1 MARASSGGTIYYI
14 EKTGG
19 GAVMRRQDEK
29 TTRLP
34 PGYRLDLVSD
44 PSLVVLRREDG
55 TVVARFTH
63 NVDPQEIRRAA
74 EEDHRTNTERSRS
87 LSKSF
92 GGGR

>member
-1 MARASSGGTIYYI
+1 MIR
-14 EKTGG
+14 E
-19 GAVMRRQDEK
+19 DET

-44 PSLVVLRREDG
+44 PCVIILRREDG

-74 EEDHRTNTERSRS
+74 DEDRRTT
-87 LSKSF
+87 
-92 GGGR
+92 GGE